1 MPVPNCSIRK
11 RQPISLDEK
20 KAIIEEARTKSVPEV
35 AVHFN
40 RKYPESTIRTFLKD
54 KEKILKTVEEGAESK
69 RARIRAAKHSDL
81 NEALLRWFK
90 DVRSQNIPVDTHTLK
105 AKAVE
110 LARML
115 DIGDFNAS
123 EGWASRFKSRHG
135 ILFKQV
141 QGEAGDVD
149 MEAVSDWH
157 QTVLFKELEQFSEEN
172 VFNVDET
179 GDRCTS
185 GKRSKERITVLVGS
199 NMSGTETVP
208 LLVIGKSRSPR
219 CFKNASVPVDY
230 EANHKAWMTAEIFER
245 WIKMWDRRLGKENRK
260 ILLFVDNCPA
270 HPKVT
275 LTNIAL
281 RFFLPNATAEVQ
293 PMDQGIMQN
302 LKIHYRR
309 LFLRRRIASI
319 DSSVEFSFDFL
330 NPINLLDQAW
340 SEVKPETLK
349 NCFRKA
355 SFLIN
360 DEVRALLNLI
370 L

>member
-11 RQPISLDEK
+11 QQPTSLDEK

-40 RKYPESTIRTFLKD
+40 RKYPESTIRTILKD
-54 KEKILKTVEEGAESK
+54 KENILKAVEEGAESK
-69 RARIRAAKHSDL
+69 RARIRAAKHPDL
-81 NEALLRWFK
+81 DEALLRWFE

-123 EGWASRFKSRHG
+123 EGWASSHG
-135 ILFKQV
+135 IVFKQV

-157 QTVLFKELEQFSEEN
+157 QTVLYKELEQFSEEN
-172 VFNVDET
+172 VFLVDET
-179 GDRCTS
+179 GLFWRLLPSKTLAFKGDRCTS
-185 GKRSKERITVLVGS
+185 
-199 NMSGTETVP
+199 VP

-230 EANHKAWMTAEIFER
+230 EAIQKAWMTAEIFER
-245 WIKMWDRRLGKENRK
+245 WIKKWDRRPGKENRK

-281 RFFLPNATAEVQ
+281 RFFLPNATVEVQ
-293 PMDQGIMQN
+293 PMDQGIIQN
-302 LKIHYRR
+302 LKIHCHFFAVE
-309 LFLRRRIASI
+309 LPPSTVVLSLVST
-319 DSSVEFSFDFL
+319 SSARSTCW
-330 NPINLLDQAW
+330 I
-340 SEVKPETLK
+340 KPG
-349 NCFRKA
+349 
-355 SFLIN
+355 
-360 DEVRALLNLI
+360 VRLNLKR
-370 L
+370 